1 MTRIAHFSDL
11 HGNLGPLLLRNSTET
26 PDVWVCS
33 GDVAPNFA
41 RGEAAVEMPF
51 QADWLQS
58 QIADLVTRLGGRPVV
73 CVGGNHD
80 YIDLAAILR
89 EHGVEAYN
97 LDDGPVTVAGIRFAG
112 FRAVPWI
119 AGEWN
124 GEAHDFRNMVEAAL
138 AADPEVL
145 VTHAPPASILDDD
158 NGCGHG
164 HGIREITT
172 ALAYRPHNV
181 RAHLFGHIHAR
192 GGQVAEEMG
201 ITFSNAA
208 GTVNVLT
215 V

>member
-11 HGNLGPLLLRNSTET
+11 HGNLGPLFNSTEI

-41 RGEAAVEMPF
+41 RGDASTEVPF
-51 QADWLQS
+51 QAQWFLG
-58 QIADLVTRLGGRPVV
+58 QIADIVARLGGRPVV

-80 YIDLAAILR
+80 YMDFAAILR

-97 LDDGPVTVAGIRFAG
+97 LDDGPVTVAGVRFAG

-124 GEAHDFRNMVEAAL
+124 GEAHDFRDMVDAAL

-172 ALAYRPHNV
+172 ALTYRPHNIK
-181 RAHLFGHIHAR
+181 AHLFGHIHANGMR
-192 GGQVAEEMG
+192 KITEMG
-201 ITFSNAA
+201 VLFANSA
-208 GTVNVLT
+208 GGVQMLNL
-215 V
+215 